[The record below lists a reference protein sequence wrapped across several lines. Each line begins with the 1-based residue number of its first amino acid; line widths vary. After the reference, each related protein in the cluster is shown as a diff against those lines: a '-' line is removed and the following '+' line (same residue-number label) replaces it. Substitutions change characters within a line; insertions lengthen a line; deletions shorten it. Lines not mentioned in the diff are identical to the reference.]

1 MRGNNERKHNRG
13 EDLDNHKTEDFFAAI
28 AVLGDELDYVKFV
41 GLYNEDDL
49 VELQLDPDAMLVS
62 QVTLTSCHH
71 FDNRAEAMP
80 VPDAEEG
87 IAVVD
92 MPEHVDCTDL
102 RVIVFDDGLAIRVVD
117 KLPISYVRM
126 GDVLFGVSAD
136 NDLTSILLTGMSPE
150 EVSHAR
156 AELSGDDYDDVWTLA
171 EN

>member
-1 MRGNNERKHNRG
+1 
-13 EDLDNHKTEDFFAAI
+13 
-28 AVLGDELDYVKFV
+28 
-41 GLYNEDDL
+41 
-49 VELQLDPDAMLVS
+49 
-62 QVTLTSCHH
+62 
-71 FDNRAEAMP
+71 MP

-87 IAVVD
+87 LLVVD
-92 MPEHVDCTDL
+92 MPKHVDCTDL
-102 RVIVFDDGLAIRVVD
+102 RVIVFDDGLTIRVVD

-156 AELSGDDYDDVWTLA
+156 AELSGDDYDDVWTPA

>member
-1 MRGNNERKHNRG
+1 MSVSTIEGKTRTTY
-13 EDLDNHKTEDFFAAI
+13 KTENFFAAI
-28 AVLGDELDYVKFV
+28 AVLGDELDYVRFV
-41 GLYNEDDL
+41 GLYSEDDL
-49 VELQLDPDAMLVS
+49 VELQFDPDAMSAL
-62 QVTLTSCHH
+62 QVTLTNCHH
-71 FDNRAEAMP
+71 FDSRAEAMP

-87 IAVVD
+87 LLVVD
-92 MPEHVDCTDL
+92 MPKHVDCTDL
-102 RVIVFDDGLAIRVVD
+102 RVIVFDDGLTIRVVD

-156 AELSGDDYDDVWTLA
+156 AELSGDDYDDVWTPA

>member
-1 MRGNNERKHNRG
+1 MSVSTIEGKTGTTYR
-13 EDLDNHKTEDFFAAI
+13 TEDFFAAI

-49 VELQLDPDAMLVS
+49 VELQLDPDAMSVS
-62 QVTLTSCHH
+62 QVTLTNCHH

-87 IAVVD
+87 LLVVD
-92 MPEHVDCTDL
+92 MPKHVDCSDL
-102 RVIVFDDGLAIRVVD
+102 RVIVFEDGLTIRLVD
-117 KLPISYVRM
+117 KLPIGYVRM

-136 NDLTSILLTGMSPE
+136 DDLTSILLTSMSPE
-150 EVSHAR
+150 EISHAR
-156 AELSGDDYDDVWTLA
+156 AELSGDDYDDVWTPA